1 MLVSNLPSG
10 IKPAYDEACF
20 MNSIHQHAAIQ
31 QAGRFLVT
39 MATTFSSVAVQLEGE
54 PRGSQGNPGWRPRGN
69 QGEPG
74 EPPHRN
80 S

>member
-1 MLVSNLPSG
+1 
-10 IKPAYDEACF
+10 

-54 PRGSQGNPGWRPRGN
+54 PRGSQGEHRVEAQGQPRGAR
-69 QGEPG
+69 GATP
-74 EPPHRN
+74 
-80 S
+80 